1 MSLLAS
7 KVVIVTGALGDIGR
21 TTALLLAEAGAHVVA
36 TDIVDRGGGEL
47 AAELSG
53 LGPAATFMVADQAD
67 EADVEAV
74 VTHATQRFGRL
85 DGAFNNAGV
94 AQHRTPMVELTSEE
108 FERVTRINVLGAFHW
123 LKHQMRAMEGGGSIV
138 NMSSAQGVM
147 AVANQSAYTASRHA
161 VCGLTRAAAVEGA
174 AQGIRVN
181 AVLPGSVRT
190 SMQESVHGSL
200 DSPANLERARN
211 LHLLGRMAEA
221 QEVGHAV
228 RWLLSGEA
236 SFVTGVLFPVD
247 GGLTA
252 GRRA

>member
-21 TTALLLAEAGAHVVA
+21 ATAILLAEAGANVVA
-36 TDIVDRGGGEL
+36 TDVVDRGGDQL
-47 AAELSG
+47 AAELSAA
-53 LGPAATFMVADQAD
+53 GPQAAFLVAEQTD
-67 EADVEAV
+67 EAEVRAV
-74 VTHATQRFGRL
+74 VDGTVRRFGRL

-94 AQHRTPMVELTSEE
+94 AQLRKPLVELSSEE
-108 FERVTRINVLGAFHW
+108 FQRVMRVNVLGNFHW
-123 LKHQMRAMEGGGSIV
+123 VKHQMRAMPHGGSIV
-138 NMSSAQGVM
+138 NISSAQGVM
-147 AVANQSAYTASRHA
+147 AVANQVAYTASRHA

-174 AQGIRVN
+174 SGGIRVN

-200 DSPANLERARN
+200 DSPENLERARS
-211 LHLLGRMAEA
+211 LHLLGRMADA
-221 QEVGHAV
+221 QEVGYAV
-228 RWLLSGEA
+228 RWLLSDEA